1 MANVKQKQF
10 KFQFFKDGA
19 TSLND
24 LDQALLENFKQNST
38 LIRKQIDKLIIHNVK
53 LNDLMD
59 DGAVLTDDIELFT
72 KLMAMVQTNDPKIVG
87 SFSKVKRDS
96 KALFDS
102 AFFQGKEFG
111 HQDIT
116 VVMIRLG
123 IIAVSLQNLED
134 ALVSASKGRAEKRG
148 STLKNE
154 KRVKVPEE
162 TELPAK
168 TVGQL
173 RLVKKKVQTM
183 LIAADR
189 ISRLDPTKAGKTSAK
204 KYKSLQKE
212 FLNGEDFQLELD
224 TIKTKLF
231 DVLTGKVELG
241 IKVESKG
248 FNRFKSFFERAFG
261 RNASRVLR
269 LGKGE
274 KLFGASVLKNIDIGE
289 VVGSESINN
298 KVTKDLSDMLQGKK
312 PKKQKT
318 RSKNYSRNKSGIKK
332 KKSNITKNQARLAA
346 KTKRAMAAVQASTIR
361 GTKKEAGNTKA
372 VRDLARLTAAINKRL
387 PAEVRRSM
395 GRPALINRT
404 GRFSNSVR
412 LESLRSTK
420 AGLSGEYSYLLSPYE
435 TFENTGKTRWPSGYN
450 PKPLIAKSIRN
461 LAIAYTTEKL
471 TSLRRK

>member
-1 MANVKQKQF
+1 MTKQF

-24 LDQALLENFKQNST
+24 LDQALIENFRQNST
-38 LIRKQIDKLIIHNVK
+38 EIRKQIDKLIIHNVK
-53 LNDLMD
+53 LNDLMN
-59 DGAVLTDDIELFT
+59 DGAVLTDDMALFT
-72 KLMAMVQTNDPKIVG
+72 KLMAMVQTNDPKLVG
-87 SFSKVKRDS
+87 SFSKVKRDA

-116 VVMIRLG
+116 VVMVRLG
-123 IIAVSLQNLED
+123 VMAVTLQSIEDSLIRN
-134 ALVSASKGRAEKRG
+134 STEKNKQAP
-148 STLKNE
+148 KNE
-154 KRVKVPEE
+154 KRVKVPAEA
-162 TELPAK
+162 ELPAK

-204 KYKSLQKE
+204 KYKSLQEE
-212 FLNGEDFQLELD
+212 FLDGEDFQLELD

-248 FNRFKSFFERAFG
+248 FNRFKSFFEVAFG

-274 KLFGASVLKNIDIGE
+274 KLFGSTVLKNIDIGE
-289 VVGSESINN
+289 LVGSESIDN
-298 KVTKDLSDMLQGKK
+298 KVTKDLSEMFQGKK
-312 PKKQKT
+312 PKPSKT
-318 RSKNYSRNKSGIKK
+318 RSKNRSVKKTGVIK
-332 KKSNITKNQARLAA
+332 KKSNLGKSHSRLSAA
-346 KTKRAMAAVQASTIR
+346 SKRAMTAIQASNVR
-361 GTKKEAGNTKA
+361 GTQKEGGNTNA
-372 VRDLARLTAAINKRL
+372 VRDLARITAAINKKL

-395 GRPALINRT
+395 GRPALTNRT

-412 LESLRSTK
+412 LQSLRSTK
-420 AGLSGEYSYLLSPYE
+420 AGLSGEYTYLLSPYE
-435 TFENTGKTRWPSGYN
+435 TFENTGRRIWPTGYN
-450 PKPLIAKSIRN
+450 PKPLIAKSVRN
-461 LAIAYTTEKL
+461 LAIQFTKQKL
-471 TSLRRK
+471 TSLRRV

>member
-1 MANVKQKQF
+1 MAKQF

-24 LDQALLENFKQNST
+24 LDQALIENFRQNST
-38 LIRKQIDKLIIHNVK
+38 EIRKQIDKLIIHNVK
-53 LNDLMD
+53 LNDLMN
-59 DGAVLTDDIELFT
+59 DGAVLTDDMALFT
-72 KLMAMVQTNDPKIVG
+72 KLMAMIQTNDPKLVG
-87 SFSKVKRDS
+87 SFSKVKRDA

-102 AFFQGKEFG
+102 PFFQGKEFG

-116 VVMIRLG
+116 VVMVRLG
-123 IIAVSLQNLED
+123 VMAVTLQSIEDSLIR
-134 ALVSASKGRAEKRG
+134 SSTEKNKQAP
-148 STLKNE
+148 KNE
-154 KRVKVPEE
+154 KRVKVPAE

-204 KYKSLQKE
+204 KYKSLQEE
-212 FLNGEDFQLELD
+212 FLDGEDFQLELD

-274 KLFGASVLKNIDIGE
+274 KLFGESVLKNIDIGE

-312 PKKQKT
+312 PKPSKT
-318 RSKNYSRNKSGIKK
+318 RSKNRSVKKTGVIKK
-332 KKSNITKNQARLAA
+332 KSKISKNQARLAA
-346 KTKRAMAAVQASTIR
+346 KTKLAMAAVQASTIR

-387 PAEVRRSM
+387 PAEVRRTM